1 MGVRQTIADYVHAIG
16 DYLLGRDMD
25 AGHPGSERVLAS
37 RRRRGRRRWMGRS
50 GRGKAEDAHRLH
62 LAEAV
67 EEARRQ
73 WVAARKFFDNVIE
86 PELIDYAVFSIGAA
100 EKRYMF
106 LLDEARRYGVKV
118 HPLKL
123 ND

>member
-25 AGHPGSERVLAS
+25 LVSQPGKEDSPVRM
-37 RRRRGRRRWMGRS
+37 RRARRGRNIHSKSDIG
-50 GRGKAEDAHRLH
+50 ADAHGVH
-62 LAEAV
+62 LAQAV
-67 EEARRQ
+67 EEARGQ

-86 PELIDYAVFSIGAA
+86 PDLIDYAVFSIGAA

-106 LLDEARRYGVKV
+106 LLDEARRQGVQV
-118 HPLKL
+118 HPLKF
-123 ND
+123 NE